1 MKNIMNQVKKM
12 TKTLNIILVLA
23 ITVLITSFVVMAVS
37 LQKKADLVLSQ
48 YSIRR
53 EELATKQQQI
63 QDIVLTLNSTLQM
76 ELENQRTIA
85 EQIDTTLKNI
95 NATAINKTNITAS
108 APTKANTT
116 VISVT
121 PKPVRVITRAS

>member
-1 MKNIMNQVKKM
+1 M